1 MEINKI
7 QIGSFGKFKNFE
19 MCFDKNMQII
29 YGENEAGK
37 STIMEFIKIM
47 LYSRRNGDTT
57 GKDDKI
63 LRAKYTPWIGDKEM
77 YGAIEF
83 THNSTDYKLQ
93 KKIDL
98 NSVSKDIT
106 DLLNIS
112 SGEIINFKKKQEV
125 GEYLFDIDVKSFER
139 TGYIKNL
146 GDEGF
151 EQSKSNIDT
160 LTEKIINFSLTGSE
174 ELSINT
180 IISRLENA
188 IKNLTRN
195 KNKSGKIPETKQE
208 ISDLSEKIYNLNR
221 LESEQA
227 EILDKI
233 NNIKKMQAEKSYL
246 KTKLETIE
254 RDREITLIKDLI
266 SIKKQNIEINS
277 RLNIPEHNII
287 EKLYNAKENIK
298 FHENKILEQKID
310 NFCSKNREIVEDI
323 TNQRKALENSINHKK
338 KFLMS
343 INFTVLSLTLFLF
356 FISFFVT
363 KFSIVTNIL
372 AFITGILGIFHYKKY
387 INYMKNNKNELSK
400 LQEQIDNIESE
411 IMCRFKTQTQII
423 VQNTKIIDKYK
434 EEFVNILSNYGNISN
449 YDHALDFFDT
459 IMINSQKI
467 EKNNEKI
474 ENYEKI
480 LCIKYKNI
488 HELEKLVEQHE
499 FSDFSV
505 TNEEIFEI
513 KNRLEQLESM
523 NLDNLYIENHKKITK
538 NNENIDNLN
547 SNLVNQKKYLEKLE
561 NYLKSLEIA
570 KEVFCECLDSIRR
583 TFSPDLN
590 NHASEI
596 LKNITSAKYN
606 KLYVQKDY
614 KIIINND
621 FFDRTYENFSS
632 GTIDQAYLALR
643 IAISKLISS
652 EIPLI
657 LDDVLVRY
665 DTNRII
671 NTLSF
676 LKKTSKNTQ
685 IILFTCHDYI
695 VNCAEKLG
703 IKIINI

>member
-188 IKNLTRN
+188 IKDLTRN
-195 KNKSGKIPETKQE
+195 KNKSGKIPETKQK

-221 LESEQA
+221 LELEQA

-246 KTKLETIE
+246 KTKLETVE

-287 EKLYNAKENIK
+287 EKLYNTKENIK

-310 NFCSKNREIVEDI
+310 NFCSKNREMVEDI

-363 KFSIVTNIL
+363 KFGIVTSIL
-372 AFITGILGIFHYKKY
+372 AFVTGVLGIFHYKKY
-387 INYMKNNKNELSK
+387 INYMKSNKNELSK

-474 ENYEKI
+474 KNYEKI

-499 FSDFSV
+499 FSDFSA
-505 TNEEIFEI
+505 TSEEIFEI

-523 NLDNLYIENHKKITK
+523 NLDNLYIENHKKMTK

-596 LKNITSAKYN
+596 FKNITSAKYN

-671 NTLSF
+671 NTLNF

>member
-1 MEINKI
+1 M
-7 QIGSFGKFKNFE
+7 
-19 MCFDKNMQII
+19 
-29 YGENEAGK
+29 K
-37 STIMEFIKIM
+37 S
-47 LYSRRNGDTT
+47 
-57 GKDDKI
+57 
-63 LRAKYTPWIGDKEM
+63 
-77 YGAIEF
+77 
-83 THNSTDYKLQ
+83 
-93 KKIDL
+93 
-98 NSVSKDIT
+98 
-106 DLLNIS
+106 
-112 SGEIINFKKKQEV
+112 
-125 GEYLFDIDVKSFER
+125 
-139 TGYIKNL
+139 
-146 GDEGF
+146 
-151 EQSKSNIDT
+151 
-160 LTEKIINFSLTGSE
+160 
-174 ELSINT
+174 
-180 IISRLENA
+180 
-188 IKNLTRN
+188 
-195 KNKSGKIPETKQE
+195 
-208 ISDLSEKIYNLNR
+208 
-221 LESEQA
+221 
-227 EILDKI
+227 
-233 NNIKKMQAEKSYL
+233 
-246 KTKLETIE
+246 
-254 RDREITLIKDLI
+254 
-266 SIKKQNIEINS
+266 
-277 RLNIPEHNII
+277 
-287 EKLYNAKENIK
+287 
-298 FHENKILEQKID
+298 
-310 NFCSKNREIVEDI
+310 
-323 TNQRKALENSINHKK
+323 
-338 KFLMS
+338 
-343 INFTVLSLTLFLF
+343 
-356 FISFFVT
+356 
-363 KFSIVTNIL
+363 
-372 AFITGILGIFHYKKY
+372 
-387 INYMKNNKNELSK
+387 NKNELSK

-423 VQNTKIIDKYK
+423 MQNTKIIDKYK
-434 EEFVNILSNYGNISN
+434 EEFVSILSNYGNISN

-467 EKNNEKI
+467 EKKNEKI
-474 ENYEKI
+474 KNYEKI
-480 LCIKYKNI
+480 LCIKYKSI

-499 FSDFSV
+499 FSDFSA
-505 TNEEIFEI
+505 TSEEIFEI

-547 SNLVNQKKYLEKLE
+547 SDLVNQKKYLEKLE

-596 LKNITSAKYN
+596 LKNITGEKYN

-643 IAISKLISS
+643 ISISKLISS